1 MRSCPHRG
9 GAVSGFAD
17 NCPHC
22 GRQIPLAM
30 PWWGWLLGG
39 FLVLLLFL
47 AFSDFQTMF
56 EVFGRVLGSLR
67 GG

>member
-1 MRSCPHRG
+1 M
-9 GAVSGFAD
+9 
-17 NCPHC
+17 
-22 GRQIPLAM
+22 PLAM